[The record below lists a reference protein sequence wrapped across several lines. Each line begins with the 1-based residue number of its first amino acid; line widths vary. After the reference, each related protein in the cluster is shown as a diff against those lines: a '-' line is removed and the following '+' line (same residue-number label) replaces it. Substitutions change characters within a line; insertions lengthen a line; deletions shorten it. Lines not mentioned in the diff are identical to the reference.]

1 MPRSRKSCCTANR
14 IGKFIQISAN
24 AIFFRIFFIETILRP
39 QFGPPTLSFIV
50 SIVCFPLERA
60 MKTAWMF
67 SNQADKS
74 TNCDKHMSSRTNV
87 HQRPKN
93 AHIIEEDLCICK
105 GKSLRRLKSL
115 FRNRRPAVSIYE
127 PGSEIGTK

>member
-1 MPRSRKSCCTANR
+1 MPPSHKSCTANR
-14 IGKFIQISAN
+14 IGKFIQISAIV
-24 AIFFRIFFIETILRP
+24 IFFRKQVFFFFIETMLRP

-93 AHIIEEDLCICK
+93 AHRIEEDLCICK

-115 FRNRRPAVSIYE
+115 FRNRRPADPIYE
-127 PGSEIGTK
+127 PGF